1 MMRRFLSDTDHIYL
15 ACGVTDFRKQ
25 ISGLVAMVHM
35 QFRLDPYKGSC
46 AFIFCNKKRNG
57 IKILRYDSNGFILA
71 SKKLLEDMKFQW
83 PRTPEEVKE
92 ISFQQVEWLLQGLE
106 IEQNKALHEV
116 RADLKNSCY

>member
-1 MMRRFLSDTDHIYL
+1 MRRFLSDTDHIYL

-106 IEQNKALHEV
+106 IEQKKALHEV

>member
-35 QFRLDPYKGSC
+35 QFRMDPYKGSC

-106 IEQNKALHEV
+106 IEQKKALHEV